1 MMDLREGFP
10 TDSNSVVDFP
20 LPHAKMIP
28 SNRPRHA
35 LALPGGKMI
44 NDQQDKAEVI
54 FTFSSAITFFVIQL
68 AVVLLVLNVKD
79 RVLIWM
85 SSVLPTVIFAISQQ
99 GGELFAR
106 MPRDWVD
113 KVSARDVQARIIAH
127 GILFAIVSYAVLYAS
142 VNYIS
147 GAIHTVSFD
156 VIVAVLVGSAPSCFV
171 IVSMLYCV
179 WMLIVSRWW

>member
-1 MMDLREGFP
+1 
-10 TDSNSVVDFP
+10 
-20 LPHAKMIP
+20 
-28 SNRPRHA
+28 
-35 LALPGGKMI
+35 
-44 NDQQDKAEVI
+44 
-54 FTFSSAITFFVIQL
+54 FTFSAAITFFVIQL
-68 AVVLLVLNVKD
+68 AVVLLVLNVRD

-85 SSVLPTVIFAISQQ
+85 SSVLPTVIFALSQQ
-99 GGELFAR
+99 IGELFAG
-106 MPRDWVD
+106 MPRDWVN

-142 VNYIS
+142 VKYIS

-156 VIVAVLVGSAPSCFV
+156 VIVAVLVGGAPSCFV